1 MFDSFYLQKFN
12 YKVVLSRFNYIFI
25 FIFLKSN
32 IDLYIC
38 MEIFKVFSLEKQ
50 HFNRFKQDL
59 CTEISRY
66 LYLNSKFVYNTWK
79 HIQSQL
85 YITFRLPFF
94 FRCVFFLLQFSF
106 YFLFFSVLFSS
117 LFVKVSILTREGK
130 LLYAFFIWKR
140 LLFFNAEKVDECEWM
155 PV

>member
-1 MFDSFYLQKFN
+1 MRILFWLNLSLIVRLFLFAKFN

-25 FIFLKSN
+25 FISLKSN

-38 MEIFKVFSLEKQ
+38 MYAWKIFKVFSLEKQ

-94 FRCVFFLLQFSF
+94 FGLFFPSIFFLFSF
-106 YFLFFSVLFSS
+106 LFGFIS
-117 LFVKVSILTREGK
+117 LPICKS
-130 LLYAFFIWKR
+130 LY
-140 LLFFNAEKVDECEWM
+140 LD
-155 PV
+155 